1 MEKKLP
7 RGLRNNNPGNIEIG
21 EKWQGLS
28 NKQIDTRFCTFSEMC
43 YGCRALLKVLQTYHN
58 KHKLNTV
65 RAIISR
71 WAPNNENNTVAYVNA
86 VARALG
92 VSPVE
97 SLKFTKTTYIM
108 LGKAIAKHE
117 NGAEADVLITDAT
130 WQKAAELAG
139 L

>member
-28 NKQIDTRFCTFSEMC
+28 NKQIDTRFCTFSEMT

-71 WAPNNENNTVAYVNA
+71 WAPNNENNTVAYINS

-117 NGAEADVLITDAT
+117 NGVEADVLITDST
-130 WQKAAELAG
+130 WQKAAELVG